1 MMPDYTF
8 VAVPNGGTN
17 SVSLESNQTASK
29 HDGGQKVARRSQLIK
44 DFKAGQQRQKGDSSL
59 LDATDKDVVDI
70 DIEGKDVALGVG
82 GGKRYGVSADD
93 RMSDIVVDDDEHDHV
108 ANA

>member
-1 MMPDYTF
+1 M
-8 VAVPNGGTN
+8 
-17 SVSLESNQTASK
+17 
-29 HDGGQKVARRSQLIK
+29 
-44 DFKAGQQRQKGDSSL
+44 
-59 LDATDKDVVDI
+59 DI

-82 GGKRYGVSADD
+82 GGNRYGVSADD